1 MISKKS
7 EKKMTAE
14 PEHEND
20 KIIAFL
26 YTKITQSIFF
36 KKVLESLC
44 LCGLEAHRKNE
55 DNTMLSS

>member
-1 MISKKS
+1 
-7 EKKMTAE
+7 MTAE
-14 PEHEND
+14 PEHESD